1 MLNWYWRLLNSL
13 ETGGKLRLEQFLK
26 SDHYSIPTGPLQ
38 YPFKSVNFKMSTKLD
53 CFLFKHYFFVNISG
67 RIHAKRSSGNK
78 LIFYDLRGEGVK
90 IQVMAEAR
98 ASEQDFTAVHSKI
111 RRGDVIG
118 VKGKAGGRNKEI
130 TSG

>member
-1 MLNWYWRLLNSL
+1 
-13 ETGGKLRLEQFLK
+13 
-26 SDHYSIPTGPLQ
+26 
-38 YPFKSVNFKMSTKLD
+38 MSTKLD
-53 CFLFKHYFFVNISG
+53 CFLFKHYFFVKISG